1 MVKGKDLN
9 VRVEEL
15 VSGIHQ
21 QKDNRYTLHKELI
34 NIASADELGKHYTD
48 RDFNLYFP
56 QNSLTVD
63 EQIQII
69 NRGYYKEFS
78 NLVSFSNLPLNEE
91 VDTEQLLQGIKR
103 FIECKLIPWVELS
116 LEQEEGE
123 FTNFYESLII
133 EYIGLNKKYL
143 GNDQQLGD
151 LLDRTKALINELS
164 RLTRMY

>member
-21 QKDNRYTLHKELI
+21 QKDNRYTLYKELI

-103 FIECKLIPWVELS
+103 FIDCKLIPWVELS

-123 FTNFYESLII
+123 FTNFYEILLN

-143 GNDQQLGD
+143 GNDQQLED
-151 LLDRTKALINELS
+151 LLDRTKELINELS